1 MHRSLMSMQGL
12 PVLSN
17 KGVRLGSLQDA
28 YFDAFEHR
36 ILGFVVD
43 WENDLVHGPEELLPI
58 TQITDLTPDV
68 VTLGDE
74 MAATAG
80 LEYEWDVDMQG
91 LALAFDAVIGKTVT
105 FATAGPIGELVDILF
120 DPQDGS
126 VEHYEVAPANATQV
140 ELPSYMIS
148 PSPTLE
154 FQAEKV
160 VVPDDLKGRLQT
172 HTRTT
177 EGAEEEEQLG
187 LLPDEDRVG
196 EEDVEVQRSGTTQ
209 PY

>member
-43 WENDLVHGPEELLPI
+43 WENDLVQGPEELLPI

-74 MAATAG
+74 MAASAG
-80 LEYEWDVDMQG
+80 LEYDWQVEMQG
-91 LALAFDAVIGKTVT
+91 LALAFDSVIGKPVT
-105 FATAGPIGELVDILF
+105 FATLGPIGELVDILF

-126 VEHYEVAPANATQV
+126 VEFYEVAPVNATQV
-140 ELPSYMIS
+140 ELPSYLLS
-148 PSPTLE
+148 PAPALE
-154 FQAEKV
+154 FQADRI
-160 VVPDDLKGRLQT
+160 VVPDELKGRLNT
-172 HTRTT
+172 HTATT

-187 LLPDEDRVG
+187 LLPEDDRVG
-196 EEDVEVQRSGTTQ
+196 EEDVEVQRTSTTQ